1 MSVTKNPLVNIV
13 IALLVAAALVS
24 LCVPCFVTETDSAS
38 VMSYIFMC
46 TYHGGVTDLLESQ
59 NPDFILNNQ
68 VWAPILLF
76 IFGLIALALMIMKRN
91 TTSSLILPI
100 VFSVFGLITVWTN
113 ELTRAGGVTV
123 IPTLL
128 MLACIALCLYNGAWL
143 SGHGESEWKKDPQ
156 ARGKLKE
163 IAKAVEKKN
172 VNLLA
177 SHAQS
182 ADVTLRT
189 AAIDGLA
196 AVGGNAVF
204 QPLIGQLSCSNS
216 DIRIAAAMAL
226 GKLGDQRGRSFLL
239 HYMESDPDSRVRD
252 AMKKALAQLP
262 SQGE

>member
-13 IALLVAAALVS
+13 IALLVAATLAS

-38 VMSYIFMC
+38 IMSYICMC
-46 TYHGGVTDLLESQ
+46 TYHDGVTELLESRY
-59 NPDFILNNQ
+59 PGFVLNGQ
-68 VWAPILLF
+68 VWPPILLF
-76 IFGLIALALMIMKRN
+76 VFGILALYMLIAKRN
-91 TTSSLILPI
+91 LTSSLILPI
-100 VFSVFGLITVWTN
+100 VFSVFGLFTVWTN

-163 IAKAVEKKN
+163 IARAIKKKN

-182 ADVTLRT
+182 ADVSLRT